1 MTTAYYLTLKRK
13 ERAGIFRQQY
23 NDEVKKLIKRKVAK
37 PESKMQAP
45 PAIELP
51 VEVVTRAPVTTTTT
65 NA

>member
-13 ERAGIFRQQY
+13 D

-45 PAIELP
+45 PTIELP
-51 VEVVTRAPVTTTTT
+51 AEVVTRAPQTKTTT
-65 NA
+65 NAER